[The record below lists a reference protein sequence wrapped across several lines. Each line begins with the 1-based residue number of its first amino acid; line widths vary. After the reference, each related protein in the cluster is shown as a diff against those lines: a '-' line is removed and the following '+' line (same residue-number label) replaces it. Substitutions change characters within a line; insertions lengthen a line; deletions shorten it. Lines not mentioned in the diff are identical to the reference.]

1 MAKEIHMRSTACA
14 LGVVATLTALALAAA
29 CSPESTDG
37 DADGDGDSDGDGG
50 ITCGETGMPDE
61 DGDGIASVHE
71 GSGSVDTDR
80 DGIADSS
87 DTDSDGDGIDDAV
100 EAGPE
105 GRSCADPPEDA
116 DGDGIPNFQDLDSD
130 GNGIRDADEGGPEA
144 DVDDDGVGDWRDR
157 DDDGDGIDDTIEVG
171 ADGTDPADADGD
183 GIPDYHDTDSDN
195 DGIPDQQE
203 GPGDMDQDGLQNFR
217 DTEADGDGISDAE
230 EGTGDCDGDGLG
242 NWLDRDS
249 DNDGVLDA
257 IEREMRSDP
266 CLPDT
271 DGDGLTDLVE
281 RAIGTDPNDATSG
294 IGEDEF
300 MMILPYMDEDGPQTR
315 ELVFETNIK
324 QADVYFLLDTTG
336 SMWGEQEQLRTTMST
351 FIVPEVAARIRDVEF
366 GVGRH
371 DDVPISPY
379 GSGADVAYE
388 HVHDIS
394 GDIASV
400 QAAIDGMGS
409 GGGDDGQESHVLALY
424 STATGEGIDWAS
436 VEPSPGCLEGRFGYP
451 CFRPY
456 SLPIIL
462 LFTDMPFHNGPPDG
476 TSYPYAGY
484 EEPNWLDAISVLND
498 IGAKVLGIDSLGSM
512 DDTYEHLEAT
522 AIATGAVRDD
532 GTPLVWNINSDGTG
546 LDMAVVDAIE
556 DLSTQVARDVTTTV
570 EEAPIVDDGI
580 DAADF
585 ITSIVP
591 VSANPD
597 AGVESFDE
605 TTFYGVQAGT
615 LLTFGVTF
623 FNDFVP
629 HTYEPQVFTARI
641 IVLGDNTV
649 RLDDRRVIILIP
661 PSDIPIG

>member
-1 MAKEIHMRSTACA
+1 MRSIGSVLVMATMLAA
-14 LGVVATLTALALAAA
+14 LVQFAA
-29 CSPESTDG
+29 CSPESDGDGDGDG
-37 DADGDGDSDGDGG
+37 DADGDSG
-50 ITCGETGMPDE
+50 ITCGDNGMPDD
-61 DGDGIASVHE
+61 DGDGIANLHE

-80 DGIADSS
+80 DGTPDITDP
-87 DTDSDGDGIDDAV
+87 DSDDDGLDDAT

-105 GRSCADPPEDA
+105 SRSCADPPEYV
-116 DGDGIPNFQDLDSD
+116 DGDGVPNFRDLDSD
-130 GNGIRDADEGGPEA
+130 GNGIRDADE
-144 DVDDDGVGDWRDR
+144 DDDDLDDDGAGNWRDL
-157 DDDGDGIDDTIEVG
+157 DDDGDGIDDATEVG
-171 ADGTDPADADGD
+171 LDPIDPADADGD
-183 GIPDYHDTDSDN
+183 GTPDYHDSDSDN
-195 DGIPDQQE
+195 DGIPDLRE
-203 GPGDMDQDGLQNFR
+203 GPGDMDRDGLQNFR
-217 DTEADGDGISDAE
+217 DLDADGDGIPDAE
-230 EGTGDCDGDGLG
+230 EGTDDCEGDGLG

-266 CLPDT
+266 CLMDT
-271 DGDGLTDLVE
+271 DGDELTDLVE

-300 MMILPYMDEDGPQTR
+300 MMILPYNDEDGPKTE

-336 SMWGEQEQLRTTMST
+336 SMGGEQAQLRSSLSS

-366 GVGRH
+366 GVGRL

-388 HVHDIS
+388 HVHEIS

-400 QAAIDGMGS
+400 QSGIDLMGS
-409 GGGDDGQESHVLALY
+409 GSGDDGQESHVLALY
-424 STATGEGIDWAS
+424 SMATGEGIDWAS
-436 VEPSPGCLEGRFGYP
+436 VDPSPGCLEGRFGYP

-456 SLPIIL
+456 SLPIVL
-462 LFTDMPFHNGPPDG
+462 LFTDMPMHNGPPDG
-476 TSYPYAGY
+476 TSYPYSGY
-484 EEPNWLDAISVLND
+484 EEPNWLDAIAVLND
-498 IGAKVLGIDSLGSM
+498 IGAKVLGINSQDWGA
-512 DDTYEHLEAT
+512 DDTRPHLEAT
-522 AIATGAVRDD
+522 AIATGAVLPD
-532 GTPLVWNINSDGTG
+532 GTPLVWDINGDGTG
-546 LDMAVVDAIE
+546 LDIAVVEAIE

-585 ITSIVP
+585 ITSVVP

-615 LLTFGVTF
+615 LLTFSVTF

-629 HTYEPQVFTARI
+629 HEYDPQVFTARI